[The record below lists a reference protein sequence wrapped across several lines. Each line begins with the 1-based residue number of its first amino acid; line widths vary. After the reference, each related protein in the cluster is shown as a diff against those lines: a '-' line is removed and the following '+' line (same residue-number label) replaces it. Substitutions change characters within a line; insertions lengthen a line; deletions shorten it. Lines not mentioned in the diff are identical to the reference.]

1 MHTIAIGI
9 ASAMPRNRRKV
20 NELNSFTI
28 SIPSVRNIVTGSG
41 MITRPAATPIIISI
55 CLVLSNSRNM
65 NKIRASPNNT
75 ILHSHEFLFGIMFLS
90 TYELTNLHQCFLCFL
105 VHCVFSFRT
114 FIFSDEKKTLSPE
127 IMFPKKVSRKSIS
140 YSIYYVSTSK
150 KCQLVSVWCQLLNF
164 AILSPV
170 FMRLRHLSY
179 QPVVQD
185 EKSIFEKLQ
194 TTKKC

>member
-1 MHTIAIGI
+1 
-9 ASAMPRNRRKV
+9 
-20 NELNSFTI
+20 
-28 SIPSVRNIVTGSG
+28 
-41 MITRPAATPIIISI
+41 MITRPAATPIIMSI
-55 CLVLSNSRNM
+55 CLVLSNSRKM

-140 YSIYYVSTSK
+140 YSNYFVSTSK
-150 KCQLVSVWCQLLNF
+150 NGKTRIKSSARNRKNGTITKNHLLSNRCQIDVICHSKELL
-164 AILSPV
+164 
-170 FMRLRHLSY
+170 LRKHPTHL
-179 QPVVQD
+179 PACL
-185 EKSIFEKLQ
+185 FPPTAFL
-194 TTKKC
+194 